1 MSKLWRTMRGAKI
14 RLAAKDALLI
24 QHAFSNYIDVNKVVN
39 DWLDMGKTSDVT
51 TVEARQ
57 WARTNI
63 YIDDSALSRALKIVY
78 SDGYTFGQD
87 MGATAI
93 ANAVVHKAAKP
104 TRANARPPIKWK
116 DWKPGNRAAA
126 NLLSPQR
133 GLATLMDS
141 RNVTLVGIRGTTL
154 DRIGTQLAYA
164 LQRGLPPSSVAPA
177 IEGLLAPLR
186 EKIANELG
194 ADINKMLSDGER
206 ALTIAQTEM
215 SRAVSVA
222 AREQYQDSGVEMVEW
237 LTADPCDAC
246 QENEDVSPIGI
257 NDEFPSGDTEP
268 PAHPNCEC
276 SLTPYVVDTQNINDT
291 LSFDNEE

>member
-1 MSKLWRTMRGAKI
+1 MRAAKI

-24 QHAFSNYIDVNKVVN
+24 QQAFNNYIDVNRTVN

-51 TVEARQ
+51 TLEARE
-57 WARTNI
+57 WARTNVHV
-63 YIDDSALSRALKIVY
+63 DDSSLSNALKVIY
-78 SDGYTFGQD
+78 ADGYTFGQD
-87 MGATAI
+87 MGATAL
-93 ANAVVHKAAKP
+93 AHAVIHKAAKP
-104 TRANARPPIKWK
+104 TAKPVDSKYWS

-126 NLLSPQR
+126 NLLSPKR
-133 GLATLMDS
+133 GLANLMDS

-164 LQRGLPPSSVAPA
+164 LQRGLPPSTVAPA
-177 IEGLLAPLR
+177 IEGILAPLR

-194 ADINKMLSDGER
+194 ADINKMLSDSER

-237 LTADPCDAC
+237 LTADPCDECA
-246 QENEDVSPIGI
+246 ENEDVSPISI
-257 NDEFPSGDTEP
+257 DEDFPSGDSEP

-291 LSFDNEE
+291 LSFDESE

>member
-1 MSKLWRTMRGAKI
+1 MDKLWRIMRGVKI

-24 QHAFSNYIDVNKVVN
+24 QQAFNNYIDVSKVVN
-39 DWLDMGKTSDVT
+39 DWLDMGKTSEVT
-51 TVEARQ
+51 TIEARE

-63 YIDDSALSRALKIVY
+63 HITDVSLNNALKIVY
-78 SDGYTFGQD
+78 ADGYVFGQD
-87 MGATAI
+87 MGDTAL
-93 ANAVVHKAAKP
+93 ANAVVHKAANPAVKP
-104 TRANARPPIKWK
+104 LNAQYWK
-116 DWKPGNRAAA
+116 DWKVGNRAAA
-126 NLLSPQR
+126 NLLSPKR
-133 GLATLMDS
+133 GLADLMSS

-164 LQRGLPPSSVAPA
+164 LQRGLPPSTVAPA
-177 IEGLLAPLR
+177 IEGILAPLR
-186 EKIANELG
+186 EKIANELS
-194 ADINKMLSDGER
+194 ADINKMLSDSER

-246 QENEDVSPIGI
+246 QENEDVSPIPI
-257 NDEFPSGDTEP
+257 DEDFPSGDSEP

-276 SLTPYVVDTQNINDT
+276 SLSPYVVDTQSINDT
-291 LSFDNEE
+291 LSFGSEE